1 MAGFGAGQNWSA
13 SRGGNGNY
21 IVTAEAE
28 TEDAKAE
35 GIANSIRH
43 FESEGI
49 ALDQQCIL
57 CRTNNQADELCR
69 KLESGGI
76 PVLYLGALFDRP
88 EIKDLLA
95 LLSLACEPGA
105 KGIVRVAA
113 MEEYAVPLR
122 EASSLIHSIIDYDG
136 ETIEALDR
144 FAVE

>member
-69 KLESGGI
+69 KLEAGGI
-76 PVLYLGALFDRP
+76 PVLYLGALFDRR

-95 LLSLACEPGA
+95 LISLAVEPGA

-113 MEEYAVPLR
+113 MDEYAIPVS
-122 EASSLIHSIIDYDG
+122 EATRFIRSIVDFDG
-136 ETIEALDR
+136 EMVDALQQ
-144 FAVE
+144 FH